1 MSETE
6 TTEALKEVADEIERE
21 SEAQKGAR
29 HFKTTHLGMHRIR
42 LRCLRT
48 IAEIDRLKSELNAA
62 YERAAK
68 VADAKRDEY
77 EEACAVEWQAS
88 NDDHSLRMGD
98 KSDVAVE
105 IATAIRNLKE
115 PT

>member
-42 LRCLRT
+42 LRCLRA
-48 IAEIDRLKSELNAA
+48 IAEIDRLKSELNEA

-68 VADAKRDEY
+68 VAETCEWWTFTLKDDDE
-77 EEACAVEWQAS
+77 
-88 NDDHSLRMGD
+88 RGP
-98 KSDVAVE
+98 